1 MQQSGSF
8 YLLVYSLFQF
18 GLLKLNSRHKQAAL
32 LLRRDLIAGE
42 RRPNL
47 AAVRAADMSPFHL
60 GVFAEGFSLLLYF
73 WNPLLFI
80 HSKQSSGL
88 TLVCAVSL
96 FSASGMTLT
105 EFIVS

>member
-47 AAVRAADMSPFHL
+47 AAVRAADTSPFHL
-60 GVFAEGFSLLLYF
+60 GVLAEGFSLLLYF